1 MQAGGSRIVVSTQ
14 SLAVAADE
22 ADHQIDRVQKAFESI
37 EKRVEQTSS
46 YWESRG
52 RESFYEAY
60 RIKTEKIMTSLARFR
75 EQSADL
81 RTMAGIYQEAEM
93 TVTDLM
99 DSLASDVI
107 V

>member
-60 RIKTEKIMTSLARFR
+60 RTGSGNNQQIFARWQAFIR
-75 EQSADL
+75 
-81 RTMAGIYQEAEM
+81 RRK
-93 TVTDLM
+93 
-99 DSLASDVI
+99 
-107 V
+107 